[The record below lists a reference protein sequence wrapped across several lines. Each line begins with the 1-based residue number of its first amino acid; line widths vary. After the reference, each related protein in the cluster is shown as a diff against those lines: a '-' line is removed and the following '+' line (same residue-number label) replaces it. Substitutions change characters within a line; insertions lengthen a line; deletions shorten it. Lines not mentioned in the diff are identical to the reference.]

1 VPRGRVE
8 LPTPAF
14 SGPRSTG
21 ELPRHRT
28 FSDFTGGEEKCQFAS
43 SGVQSC
49 HRKKEVFVRR
59 FAIAIAFSL
68 MLAPLGIARNSAQK
82 PAQLPRIR
90 VATRLVQVG
99 VIVRDKTGPVANLT
113 KGDFVVLDRGKPQ
126 KISVFSV
133 QSGSPAAQAAQ
144 SQSQAALQP
153 LPPNTFSDLPQYA
166 APPRSI
172 TVVLLDNLN
181 TLYGS
186 VAQSKYEHS
195 PYWLEDLA
203 LRNAKNHLIEFI
215 RQLQPQDRVAI
226 YGLRHSL
233 YVLCDFTSDRNQLLD
248 IVKNYDARSITNR
261 EVVEPGNTMIITGG
275 HDNPMA
281 DILGQA
287 SGFENGASSRL
298 AGAANEERGAETMA
312 ALQAIAAHVANI
324 PGRKNLV
331 WLTANLPF
339 SGAEMARVL
348 SPSDIA
354 VYPIDARGLLA
365 QSPMVLA
372 DIPGT
377 ADADDVSGASGHMDN
392 MPAQSAQPIGIATME
407 KLADE
412 TGGQAFVNTNDLTG
426 AIRKAVED
434 SAVTYTLGFYIN
446 SDAMDGK
453 FHEIKVEVHPKGLS
467 VRYPKGYFA
476 FQDSAPTQNAD
487 QQMVETAVQSP
498 IESSMIPLQATF
510 ERVNRPRPNSLN
522 LVCRI
527 DIQNIQFARSAG
539 LRKGA
544 IAIYVIGQNAAGK
557 ALHNWEKTYNL
568 QFTDAQ
574 YSSLLQSGIPF
585 RQSLQLRPDVT
596 ILRIVVEDIT
606 AAHTGSL
613 IIPLSRIN

>member
-1 VPRGRVE
+1 
-8 LPTPAF
+8 
-14 SGPRSTG
+14 
-21 ELPRHRT
+21 
-28 FSDFTGGEEKCQFAS
+28 
-43 SGVQSC
+43 
-49 HRKKEVFVRR
+49 VRR
-59 FAIAIAFSL
+59 LAIAIAFLL
-68 MLAPLGIARNSAQK
+68 MLAPLVIARNPAQK
-82 PAQLPRIR
+82 PAQIPRIR

-99 VIVRDKTGPVANLT
+99 VIVRDKNGPVANLT
-113 KGDFVVLDRGKPQ
+113 KDDFVVLDRGKPQ

-133 QSGSPAAQAAQ
+133 QSGSPAAQPAQ

-166 APPRSI
+166 APPRSVTI
-172 TVVLLDNLN
+172 VLLDNLN

-186 VAQSKYEHS
+186 VAESKYEES

-203 LRNAKNHLIEFI
+203 LKNAKDHLIQFI
-215 RQLQPQDRVAI
+215 QQLQPQDRVAI

-233 YVLCDFTSDRNQLLD
+233 RVVCDFTSDRAQLLA
-248 IVKNYDARSITNR
+248 ILKNYDTTSITKR
-261 EVVEPGNTMIITGG
+261 QVVEPGKTMIITGG

-281 DILGQA
+281 DIFGQA
-287 SGFENGASSRL
+287 SEFENGASLHL
-298 AGAANEERGAETMA
+298 AGAANKDRALETMS
-312 ALQAIAAHVANI
+312 ALEAIAAHVANI

-348 SPSDIA
+348 SPSDVA

-392 MPAQSAQPIGIATME
+392 MPAQSSQPIGIATMQKVAE
-407 KLADE
+407 D
-412 TGGQAFVNTNDLTG
+412 TGGHAFVNTNDLTG

-446 SDAMDGK
+446 SDALDGK
-453 FHEIKVEVHPKGLS
+453 FHEIKVKVRPKGLS

-476 FQDSAPTQNAD
+476 FPDTAPTQNAD

-510 ERVNRPRPNSLN
+510 ERASQPRPNSLN

-527 DIQNIQFARSAG
+527 DVQNIQFARSAG

-557 ALHNWEKTYNL
+557 VLHNWEKTYNL

-574 YSSLLQSGIPF
+574 YSSLLRSGIPF
-585 RQSLQLRPDVT
+585 RQSLELRPDVT
-596 ILRIVVEDIT
+596 TLRIVVEDT
-606 AAHTGSL
+606 AVARTGSL
-613 IIPLSRIN
+613 IIPLSQIN